1 MSVAALGM
9 QVPAEQP
16 VAHSAV
22 ALHVV
27 APLAFGC
34 SPSMHLEALLAAALP
49 VLLGGGHHPG
59 RSQALVAPELKA
71 QVLT

>member
-1 MSVAALGM
+1 MNLAALGM
-9 QVPAEQP
+9 QSPAEQP
-16 VAHSAV
+16 VAV
-22 ALHVV
+22 ALRAAV
-27 APLAFGC
+27 PLAVEC
-34 SPSMHLEALLAAALP
+34 SPSRHLEELLAAALP